1 MGGEKVRNLENPFSR
16 QESGC
21 IVPGIRQTRTNQKAD
36 SILERAK
43 ENRALLF
50 FFLIL
55 PLLYMYNF
63 LNPHNNPIG

>member
-50 FFLIL
+50 FF
-55 PLLYMYNF
+55 
-63 LNPHNNPIG
+63 